1 VIIIKGF
8 SFAPAFRVKNY
19 EVGKRAKKRIRQFIE
34 NIED

>member
-1 VIIIKGF
+1 VVIEKGF

-19 EVGKRAKKRIRQFIE
+19 EVGKRARKGITQFIE